1 MISYLINKH
10 LDINSVLLL
19 RRVLEINMI
28 MKEHNYVR
36 EIEIGSIYYIKE
48 EDNYNGISD

>member
-1 MISYLINKH
+1 MIIDILDDISYLINKH

-19 RRVLEINMI
+19 RKVLNKYVI

-36 EIEIGSIYYIKE
+36 EIEMESMCI
-48 EDNYNGISD
+48 